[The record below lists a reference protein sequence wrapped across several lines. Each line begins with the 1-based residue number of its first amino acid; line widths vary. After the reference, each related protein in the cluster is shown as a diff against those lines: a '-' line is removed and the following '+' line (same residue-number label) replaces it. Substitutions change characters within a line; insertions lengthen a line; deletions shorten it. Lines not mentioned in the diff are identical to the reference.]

1 MTSGL
6 STLEAQ
12 LSSEGWYR
20 RATEVMPG
28 GVNSPVR
35 AFRAV
40 GGIPPFID
48 SGDGARLRTVGGE
61 ELIDFIASWGALIL
75 GHAHAEV
82 VDAIQG
88 AVARGTS
95 FGVPTTAEVE
105 LAELICWLVPSVEVV
120 RMVNSGTEAT
130 ASALRLAR
138 AATGRPAVIKFEG
151 CYHGHSDAFLVKAGS
166 GLATFGE
173 PSSPGVPL
181 GTTSDTR
188 VARYNDLDSVREL
201 LADGGVAA
209 VIVEPV
215 AGNMGCVLP
224 APDFLPGLRSL
235 CDTHGALLIFDEV
248 MTGFRVAL
256 GGAQERYR
264 VTPDLT
270 ALGKVVAGGTPA
282 AAYGGRTDLM
292 RMISPDGTVYQA
304 GTLAGNPIVTAA
316 GLATL
321 RYLAAHPDL
330 YQRFDDAGEIISSRL
345 GAALRRSG
353 LPGVVNHV
361 GGMVGIFIG
370 IGRAH
375 NWDDVSGLDHALFNR
390 FFHAALRRGVLLPP
404 SPFETWFLMEAHL
417 DGPLDTALDALSE
430 AIEEAARG
438 GGPVETD

>member
-1 MTSGL
+1 MTID
-6 STLEAQ
+6 
-12 LSSEGWYR
+12 LSSSDHPTTVDALLRSDQWYR

-35 AFRAV
+35 AFLAV
-40 GGIPPFID
+40 GGTPPFIE
-48 SGDGARLRTVGGE
+48 SGRGAYLRTVEGD

-75 GHAHAEV
+75 GHAHPDV
-82 VDAIQG
+82 VGPIRDAVG
-88 AVARGTS
+88 RGTS
-95 FGVPTTAEVE
+95 FGVPSAAEVE
-105 LAELICWLVPSVEVV
+105 LAELVCSLVPSVEVV

-130 ASALRLAR
+130 ASTLRLAR

-151 CYHGHSDAFLVKAGS
+151 SYHGHADPFLVKAGS

-173 PSSPGVPL
+173 PSSPGVPV

-188 VARYNDLDSVREL
+188 VARYNDLDSVSEL
-201 LADGGVAA
+201 LADGQVAA

-224 APDFLPGLRSL
+224 APGFLPGLRRL
-235 CDTHGALLIFDEV
+235 CDTSGALLIFDEV

-256 GGAQERYR
+256 GGAQEHYR

-270 ALGKVVAGGTPA
+270 ALGKVLAGGTPG
-282 AAYGGRTDLM
+282 AAYGGRADLM
-292 RMISPDGTVYQA
+292 RMIAPDGPVYQA

-321 RYLAAHPDL
+321 RYLAAHADL
-330 YQRFDDAGEIISSRL
+330 YQRFDDAGENLASRL
-345 GAALRRSG
+345 GSALERAG

-361 GGMVGIFIG
+361 GGMVGMFIG
-370 IGRAH
+370 IEH
-375 NWDDVSGLDHALFNR
+375 VENWDEVAVLDQALFRR
-390 FFHAALRRGVLLPP
+390 FFHAALKRGVLLPP

-417 DGPLDTALDALSE
+417 DGTLETALDALAD
-430 AIEEAARG
+430 AIEETAR
-438 GGPVETD
+438 

>member
-1 MTSGL
+1 MTSELTTVGAGQR
-6 STLEAQ
+6 SDQ
-12 LSSEGWYR
+12 WYR
-20 RATEVMPG
+20 RATDVMPG

-35 AFRAV
+35 AFLAV
-40 GGIPPFID
+40 GGTPPFIE
-48 SGDGARLRTVGGE
+48 SGRGARLRTVEGE
-61 ELIDFIASWGALIL
+61 ELVDFIASWGALIL
-75 GHAHAEV
+75 GHARPEV
-82 VDAIQG
+82 VE
-88 AVARGTS
+88 AVREAVGRGTS
-95 FGVPTTAEVE
+95 FGVPTAPEVE
-105 LAELICWLVPSVEVV
+105 LAELICSLVPSVEMV

-166 GLATFGE
+166 GLVTFGE
-173 PSSPGVPL
+173 PSSPGVPS
-181 GTTSDTR
+181 GASSDTR
-188 VARYNDLDSVREL
+188 VARYNDLGSVSEL
-201 LADGGVAA
+201 LADGQVAA

-215 AGNMGCVLP
+215 AGNMGLILP
-224 APDFLPGLRSL
+224 VPGFLAGLRSL
-235 CDTHGALLIFDEV
+235 CDASGVLLIFDEV

-282 AAYGGRTDLM
+282 AAYGGRAELM
-292 RMISPDGTVYQA
+292 RMMAPDGPVYQA

-321 RYLAAHPDL
+321 RYLAANPNL
-330 YQRFDDAGEIISSRL
+330 YQRFDEAGDRVSDRL
-345 GAALRRSG
+345 GAALQRSG
-353 LPGVVNHV
+353 LPGVINHA

-370 IGRAH
+370 IDRAQ
-375 NWDDVSGLDHALFNR
+375 NWDDVAVLDQPLFRR

-417 DGPLDTALDALSE
+417 GETLDTALDALAE
-430 AIEEAARG
+430 AIEEA
-438 GGPVETD
+438 VQ

>member
-1 MTSGL
+1 MTADLASAGETTFDAPL
-6 STLEAQ
+6 RSDQ
-12 LSSEGWYR
+12 WYR

-40 GGIPPFID
+40 GGTPPFIE
-48 SGDGARLRTVGGE
+48 SGRGAHLRTVEGE

-75 GHAHAEV
+75 GHAHPEV
-82 VDAIQG
+82 VEAIRE
-88 AVARGTS
+88 AVGRGTS
-95 FGVPTTAEVE
+95 FGMPTIAEVE
-105 LAELICWLVPSVEVV
+105 LAELICSLVPSVEVV

-130 ASALRLAR
+130 ASTLRLAR

-151 CYHGHSDAFLVKAGS
+151 CYHGHTDAFLVKAGS

-173 PSSPGVPL
+173 PSSPGVPS
-181 GTTSDTR
+181 GTASDTR
-188 VARYNDLDSVREL
+188 VARYNDLDSVSEL
-201 LADGGVAA
+201 LADGRVAA

-215 AGNMGCVLP
+215 AGNMGCIPP
-224 APDFLPGLRSL
+224 APGFLPGLRGL
-235 CDTHGALLIFDEV
+235 CDAHGALLIFDEV

-282 AAYGGRTDLM
+282 AAYGGRADLM
-292 RMISPDGTVYQA
+292 RMITPDGPVYQA

-321 RYLAAHPDL
+321 RYLAGHPDV
-330 YQRFDDAGEIISSRL
+330 YQRFDVAGEKVSSRL
-345 GAALRRSG
+345 GAALQDAG
-353 LPGVVNHV
+353 LPGLVNHV

-370 IGRAH
+370 IEQAQ
-375 NWDDVSGLDHALFNR
+375 NWDEVAGLDQALFKR
-390 FFHAALRRGVLLPP
+390 FFHAALKRGVLLPP
-404 SPFETWFLMEAHL
+404 SSFETWFLMEGHL
-417 DGPLDTALDALSE
+417 DGTLDTALDALVD
-430 AIEEAARG
+430 AIDEAAR
-438 GGPVETD
+438 